1 MMIYFSPSRP
11 TPARR
16 ADMSYE
22 DAIATTVTKAQALS
36 EVRGHGCD
44 VAEFFADCGDKS
56 TYAGSDVLAW
66 LGY

>member
-1 MMIYFSPSRP
+1 
-11 TPARR
+11 
-16 ADMSYE
+16 MSYE

-44 VAEFFADCGDKS
+44 VAEFFAECGDKS